1 MWPHK
6 PMFWNFRNMISGTT
20 PLEMLTITETAFCD
34 TRHAGKRHI
43 IPTLANGDSLWAA
56 FGEFGIPNPA
66 KF

>member
-6 PMFWNFRNMISGTT
+6 PMFWNFRNMISGNT

-43 IPTLANGDSLWAA
+43 TYD
-56 FGEFGIPNPA
+56 FPNNSA
-66 KF
+66 EKRADFADYRYYRTE

>member
-43 IPTLANGDSLWAA
+43 TYDFPTNSVEKGADFADYRYYRT
-56 FGEFGIPNPA
+56 E
-66 KF
+66 